1 MTEKVRVLRF
11 AGFLVLTVVAYAADE
26 EARARRVLAARCW
39 TCHGTTAAGG
49 LRLDSKAAMLR
60 GAKNGPSIDLA
71 EWESSRVWKAVNH
84 LPGVK
89 AMPPGPALNEEE
101 KSALRDWL
109 RAGAPWTEDTGHWS
123 FSSLSKRKSGETID
137 GILAR
142 VQKREGFVAN
152 GAADARTLLRRVS
165 FDLSG
170 LPAETASEGFEQA
183 VDRLLA
189 SPHFGEKWGRHWL
202 DVARYG
208 EDDFSGTAVQPYAN
222 AWRYRDWVVEAINRD
237 MPYDQFLKAQI
248 AGDLMSDS
256 KLLAGT
262 GLFGLGPWYYGIAQP
277 PQSRADERN
286 DRVDMVS
293 RGMLGVTLACAR
305 CHDHKYDPFS
315 IKDYYALAGV
325 FASTAYKEYPLVS
338 ETAVE
343 DWKRRKKDK
352 DEADKKRNEF
362 VDEQQKRLGEEFAQS
377 IARYMMATTDAKL
390 AKGLQPK
397 VLERWKKYLAKPE
410 EFHPYLE
417 KWFAGQKT
425 QQTADEFQALI
436 LSIVAEKKALDA
448 ENKIVIEAGK
458 KAEAKPKRTV
468 VLPGG
473 YRSEEDFNPGAY
485 IPIKSIDRNR
495 YVAWNR
501 TMNEKSAPL
510 KFEKELVAELL
521 QGEVKAKY
529 KALETEAEA
538 KKKALPEQY
547 AFLAGSAEF
556 EAQDLQV
563 HLRGNPESLGEVT
576 PRRFPL
582 VLSDGKE
589 IALRQGSGRMELAE
603 TVAHHPLAAR
613 VAVNRIWLALFGE
626 GLVRTPSN
634 FGKVG
639 DRPAVPELL
648 DYLAA
653 RFVEQ
658 KYSVKALVREIV
670 MSDAYKRSSATNAAN
685 AAKDPGNRYL
695 WRQSRRRLEAEAMR
709 DAMLVVSGELDRKV
723 GGASQ
728 ALDAKFVRRTL
739 YAKTGRFQQ
748 DETLSLFDLPAAS
761 VTCEQRVVTNVPLQK
776 LFFLNSDQVALRA
789 AALAKRIQKRD
800 KDAGIANAYRS
811 LFHREPSAAEREAGK
826 EFLSKGSWPQYAQVL
841 LSSNEFAYVD

>member
-1 MTEKVRVLRF
+1 MTKKVRMLRLLCL
-11 AGFLVLTVVAYAADE
+11 LVLAIGAFGAE
-26 EARARRVLAARCW
+26 EESRARRVLAAKCW
-39 TCHGTTAAGG
+39 TCHGTMAAGG

-60 GAKNGPSIDLA
+60 GAKNGPAIDG
-71 EWESSRVWKAVNH
+71 EWESSRLWKAVNH
-84 LPGVK
+84 AAGVK
-89 AMPPGPALNEEE
+89 PMPLGAPLSDEE
-101 KSALRDWL
+101 KAALRDWL
-109 RAGAPWTEDTGHWS
+109 RAGSPWTEDNGHWS
-123 FSSLSKRKSGETID
+123 FAPLSNRKPGDSID
-137 GILAR
+137 AILRR
-142 VQKREGFVAN
+142 VQAREGFVPN
-152 GAADARTLLRRVS
+152 GPADARTLLRRLS
-165 FDLSG
+165 FDLTG
-170 LPAETASEGFEQA
+170 LPPERSGENYQQA
-183 VDRLLA
+183 VERLLA

-222 AWRYRDWVVEAINRD
+222 AWRYRDWVVESINRD
-237 MPYDQFLKAQI
+237 LPYDRFLMAQI
-248 AGDLMSDS
+248 AGDLMGDP

-325 FASTAYKEYPLVS
+325 FASTAYKEYPLVPQ
-338 ETAVE
+338 AQVE
-343 DWKRRKKDK
+343 EWNRRKKEK
-352 DEADKKRNEF
+352 DEAEKKRNEF
-362 VDEQQKRLGEEFAQS
+362 VEEQQKRLGEEFAKS
-377 IARYMMATTDAKL
+377 IARYMMATVDPKL
-390 AKGLQPK
+390 AMGLEPR

-410 EFHPYLE
+410 EFHPFLE
-417 KWFAGQKT
+417 KWFAGDKTQKT
-425 QQTADEFQALI
+425 AEEFQALI
-436 LSIVAEKKALDA
+436 LSIVTEKKAVDA
-448 ENKIVIEAGK
+448 ENKVVIEEGK
-458 KAEAKPKRTV
+458 KAEAKPKRTI

-485 IPIKSIDRNR
+485 IPIKSIERNR

-521 QGEVKAKY
+521 SGDAKAQY
-529 KALETEAEA
+529 KALELEAER
-538 KKKALPEQY
+538 KKKALPAQY
-547 AFLAGSAEF
+547 PFLAGSAEF
-556 EAQDLQV
+556 DPQDLQV
-563 HLRGNPESLGEVT
+563 HLRGNPENLGEVT
-576 PRRFPL
+576 PRRFPIA
-582 VLSDGKE
+582 LSEGKE
-589 IALRQGSGRMELAE
+589 IALREGSGRLQLAE
-603 TVAHHPLAAR
+603 VVAHHPLAAR

-648 DYLAA
+648 EYLAA
-653 RFVEQ
+653 RFVAQ
-658 KYSVKALVREIV
+658 NYSVKALVREIV
-670 MSDAYKRSSATNAAN
+670 LSEAYQRSSAMHAQN

-695 WRQSRRRLEAEAMR
+695 WRQSRRRLEAEALR
-709 DAMLVVSGELDRKV
+709 DAMLVASGELDRSV
-723 GGASQ
+723 GGESKP
-728 ALDAKFVRRTL
+728 LDAKFTRRTI

-748 DETLSLFDLPAAS
+748 DETLSLFDLPTAA
-761 VTCEQRVVTNVPLQK
+761 VTCEQRVITNVPLQK
-776 LFFLNSDQVALRA
+776 LYFLNSDQVALRA

-800 KDAGIANAYRS
+800 RAAGIKEAYRA
-811 LFHREPSAAEREAGK
+811 LFQREANPTEVVAGR
-826 EFLSKGSWPQYAQVL
+826 EFLTQGTWAQYAQVL